1 MDTTFYRN
9 PFALRASEKI
19 ATDDTF
25 ARLFSPDSLKGI
37 ESFFKEFGLW
47 KQVVCFQAPPGGGKT
62 TLLRLFSPRVLR
74 NIMRYKSDSNRKEIF
89 KRLKSIGVCDD
100 VSIKKCAV
108 YLLMNRDFM
117 SVEDGEN
124 KNKYAIG
131 VFCALLNSR
140 IVLSTLKTIIE
151 MNDIEINDL
160 DEILFC
166 PPASVQMEF
175 PFLKF
180 PCTGKDLF
188 DWAAGIE
195 NKICDSL
202 EQIFT
207 GNNPIPNHTSLFSIK
222 ILKAEYFKYMGKQIC
237 EEFIF
242 QFDDIHKLSEQQR
255 TFFIS
260 QIVETRSDIS
270 VWMAERTEAL
280 TIQDMIGKDNKK
292 GRDYQLR
299 KPYENA
305 TFEKITGEI
314 ADKRSDMSRYQL
326 NLKSCLAGVLD
337 SDYESIFQKVI
348 NNALEFIDL
357 PFRDRFQTWFELIDS
372 FDSLKE
378 KAVNYYAINI
388 FYQRIKN
395 KGEIPLFPY
404 SVEDF
409 NRLISEDLKRLAYI
423 LICIKYNIPQYYGF
437 DKLIVLG
444 SYNIEQFIDFSS
456 RLYDELIA
464 KSILNRDSVRLDAK
478 EQNNI
483 IKKRC
488 EELFEELVYLPKGSK
503 IQKFLKN
510 MVDFCRKQTTSGSA
524 SYGVVTGF
532 AVSKNVGK
540 YMNYDDWYKE
550 EKFSDLAEVIRICL
564 ANNLLIPHPM
574 TQGGKGER
582 WLVYY
587 LNRWLCA
594 YINIPFDYG
603 GWRKISLINLNKWI

>member
-1 MDTTFYRN
+1 
-9 PFALRASEKI
+9 
-19 ATDDTF
+19 
-25 ARLFSPDSLKGI
+25 
-37 ESFFKEFGLW
+37 
-47 KQVVCFQAPPGGGKT
+47 
-62 TLLRLFSPRVLR
+62 
-74 NIMRYKSDSNRKEIF
+74 
-89 KRLKSIGVCDD
+89 
-100 VSIKKCAV
+100 
-108 YLLMNRDFM
+108 
-117 SVEDGEN
+117 
-124 KNKYAIG
+124 
-131 VFCALLNSR
+131 
-140 IVLSTLKTIIE
+140 
-151 MNDIEINDL
+151 
-160 DEILFC
+160 
-166 PPASVQMEF
+166 SVQMEF

-357 PFRDRFQTWFELIDS
+357 PFRDRFQTWFELID
-372 FDSLKE
+372 F
-378 KAVNYYAINI
+378 
-388 FYQRIKN
+388 F
-395 KGEIPLFPY
+395 
-404 SVEDF
+404 
-409 NRLISEDLKRLAYI
+409 
-423 LICIKYNIPQYYGF
+423 
-437 DKLIVLG
+437 
-444 SYNIEQFIDFSS
+444 
-456 RLYDELIA
+456 
-464 KSILNRDSVRLDAK
+464 
-478 EQNNI
+478 
-483 IKKRC
+483 
-488 EELFEELVYLPKGSK
+488 
-503 IQKFLKN
+503 
-510 MVDFCRKQTTSGSA
+510 
-524 SYGVVTGF
+524 
-532 AVSKNVGK
+532 
-540 YMNYDDWYKE
+540 
-550 EKFSDLAEVIRICL
+550 
-564 ANNLLIPHPM
+564 
-574 TQGGKGER
+574 
-582 WLVYY
+582 
-587 LNRWLCA
+587 
-594 YINIPFDYG
+594 
-603 GWRKISLINLNKWI
+603 